1 MYAFVIDAILSFNA
15 FIVFYF
21 FPAGTS
27 LRPID
32 DVAPTFR
39 QVVYFNV
46 STIPR
51 TETVTGAELKL
62 EFLDEIRQIGTIST
76 IEVKIFQI
84 LRRVGNSLSPLAPR
98 SNALKENA
106 LRLHASLALN
116 LERNNDNESG
126 SVDLLSLVKRW
137 RENPNANYGLYV
149 TVSFPNTSSP
159 ETRTLLTNKMP
170 RFGAGTTSIVVVS
183 VDTTRCKNRVRRDVD
198 DFEAHHSHS
207 NLCQR
212 HSLYVSFR
220 EVGWQDW
227 IIAPMGYQAYFCS
240 GECPFPLNDRLNG
253 TNHAIIQTLVN
264 SMDPSSVPKVCCAP
278 TKLSAISM
286 LYFDN
291 DENVVL
297 RQYEDMV
304 VEACGCR

>member
-1 MYAFVIDAILSFNA
+1 M
-15 FIVFYF
+15 VFYF
-21 FPAGTS
+21 PFFSRPGTA
-27 LRPID
+27 LKPID

-39 QVVYFNV
+39 QVLYFNV
-46 STIPR
+46 STIPM
-51 TETVTGAELKL
+51 TETVTGADLKL
-62 EFLDEIRQIGTIST
+62 EFLDALRQIGTIST
-76 IEVKIFQI
+76 VEVKLFQI
-84 LRRVGNSLSPLAPR
+84 LRRVDNQVSPLVPPR
-98 SNALKENA
+98 SNKVPKENT
-106 LRLHASLALN
+106 LRLHASLTMN
-116 LERNNDNESG
+116 LDRNNDNESG
-126 SVDLLSLVKRW
+126 SVDLLALVRRW
-137 RENPNANYGLYV
+137 RENPSTNYGLYV
-149 TVSFPNTSSP
+149 TVTFPNISSH
-159 ETRTLLTNKMP
+159 ETRTLLSKKMP

-183 VDTTRCKNRVRRDVD
+183 VDTARCRNRVRRDV
-198 DFEAHHSHS
+198 EEVEPHHDHAS
-207 NLCQR
+207 LCHR
-212 HSLYVSFR
+212 HPLYVSFR
-220 EVGWQDW
+220 DVGWQDW
-227 IIAPMGYQAYFCS
+227 IIAPMGYQAYFCY

>member
-1 MYAFVIDAILSFNA
+1 M
-15 FIVFYF
+15 
-21 FPAGTS
+21 
-27 LRPID
+27 RPIE
-32 DVAPTFR
+32 DVAPSFR
-39 QVVYFNV
+39 QVLFFNV

-62 EFLDEIRQIGTIST
+62 EFLDELRSLGSVST
-76 IEVKIFQI
+76 VEVKIFQV

-98 SNALKENA
+98 SKESS
-106 LRLHASLALN
+106 LRLHASVALN
-116 LERNNDNESG
+116 LERNTDNESG
-126 SVDLLSLVKRW
+126 TIDLLNLVRKW

-159 ETRTLLTNKMP
+159 ETRNILGERMP
-170 RFGAGTTSIVVVS
+170 KFGAGTTSIVVVS
-183 VDTTRCKNRVRRDVD
+183 VDSTRCRNRVRRDVD
-198 DFEAHHSHS
+198 EFESHHSHP

-240 GECPFPLNDRLNG
+240 GECPFPLNERLNG

-304 VEACGCR
+304 VEACGCH